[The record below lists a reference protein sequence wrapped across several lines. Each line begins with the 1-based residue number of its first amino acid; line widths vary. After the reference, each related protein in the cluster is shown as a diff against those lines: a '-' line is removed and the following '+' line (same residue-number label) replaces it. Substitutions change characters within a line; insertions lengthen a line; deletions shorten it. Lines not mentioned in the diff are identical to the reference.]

1 MFSFMYITD
10 HIFPVLPIKH
20 LVNHDGEPTTPQKLA
35 SGTKPLVSNLCVLL
49 CQCVVQ
55 KSTGYVETKVL
66 NMRHQSQKGFG
77 GIFVGITQHQKG
89 YLIYIHSTEIIVSS
103 REVIFDNKKICYI
116 SIHITSAFRGT
127 FYVTRSIIY
136 SVRYIIS

>member
-1 MFSFMYITD
+1 MYITD

-35 SGTKPLVSNLCVLL
+35 SGTKPLVSNLFVLL
-49 CQCVVQ
+49 CPCVVQ
-55 KSTGYVETKVL
+55 KSTAYVETKVL

-77 GIFVGITQHQKG
+77 GIFVGITQHQKE
-89 YLIYIHSTEIIVSS
+89 YLIYIPITEIIVSS

-116 SIHITSAFRGT
+116 SIHITSEFRGT

-136 SVRYIIS
+136 SIRYIIS